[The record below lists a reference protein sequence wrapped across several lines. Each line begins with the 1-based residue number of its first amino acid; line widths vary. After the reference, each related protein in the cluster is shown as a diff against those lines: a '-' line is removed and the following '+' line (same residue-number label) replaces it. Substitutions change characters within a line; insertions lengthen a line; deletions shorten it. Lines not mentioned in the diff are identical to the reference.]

1 MLQSYQRNYEYEK
14 LTNFIDSFPK
24 GMKYDSLGCYNKKLA
39 LQMFMEYSR
48 KGTANPSGKFKET
61 VYKNYPA
68 GKMTVFNH
76 FALMHW
82 TYTEEWEKPR

>member
-1 MLQSYQRNYEYEK
+1 MRNLLTLLILFFTLQTCPAQRIGKEISMFYN
-14 LTNFIDSFPK
+14 PK

-76 FALMHW
+76 FA
-82 TYTEEWEKPR
+82 